1 MDLIEKR
8 GKTRGRVCIFV
19 ATKGRCIGLGQN
31 RAYNLQDEGHD
42 TVQKWF
48 NQFGGPTKSF
58 KEVALFCLWFKSPTS
73 GNWEKLA
80 TEVAI

>member
-19 ATKGRCIGLGQN
+19 ATKGRCIGLGHN

-48 NQFGGPTKSF
+48 NQFGGL
-58 KEVALFCLWFKSPTS
+58 V
-73 GNWEKLA
+73 
-80 TEVAI
+80 I